1 MESITVMINKLFK
14 MSKWKEWDIQVEDK
28 AEVIESRRLAIPEL
42 IHNEGGDTQLFCNER
57 LLKSLPVT
65 NTETL
70 KQTELMVLYDK
81 N

>member
-1 MESITVMINKLFK
+1 MINKLFK

-28 AEVIESRRLAIPEL
+28 AEVIESRRLALPEL
-42 IHNEGGDTQLFCNER
+42 VHNEGESTQLFCNER

-65 NTETL
+65 NNDAL
-70 KQTELMVLYDK
+70 KETELICLYDR